1 MKKSLVLALV
11 LMLLFALTGCGKDSK
26 NEVTTNENSM
36 VDIYYPNGNSVVK
49 SDEKYQIKQP
59 DSVSYSVEELMA
71 CIMNKLDS
79 SIEYNTYLIDADNNV
94 TLQFVCNDAYDREY
108 FLLAKASVVETLFQI
123 EAINSVN
130 IKVFDKTGTSIGDN
144 LYLRDSFYFYDYED
158 EFNMVKVD
166 LYYPDF
172 GGTSLVKEE
181 KDIYLQPNI
190 TVEESIVN
198 ILSEAGALP
207 EGTKVKSVSVN
218 GDICYVDFNDKF
230 NEEVEGVKSEAVV
243 YSVVNSITSLSKINN
258 VQITINGEDV
268 KLYRET
274 VDISK
279 PLQFN
284 SEILK

>member
-36 VDIYYPNGNSVVK
+36 VDIYYPNGNSVVQ

-59 DSVSYSVEELMA
+59 DSIPYSVEELMT
-71 CIMNKLDS
+71 CLMDRLDDRMK
-79 SIEYNTYLIDADNNV
+79 YHTYLIDADNNV
-94 TLQFVCNDAYDREY
+94 TLQFVCNGDYNREY
-108 FLLAKASVVETLFQI
+108 LLLAKASVVETLFQI

-130 IKVFDKTGTSIGDN
+130 IKVFDEMGNSVDDN
-144 LYLRDSFYFYDYED
+144 LYLRDSFYFYDNED
-158 EFNMVKVD
+158 ELNELKVK
-166 LYYPDF
+166 LYYPDSS
-172 GGTSLVKEE
+172 GTRLIWEE
-181 KDIYLQPNI
+181 KKIYSKPDV
-190 TVEESIVN
+190 TVEESMVN
-198 ILSEAGALP
+198 KLLEAGALP
-207 EGTKVKSVSVN
+207 VGTEINSVSIC
-218 GDICYVDFNDKF
+218 GDICYIDFNKQF
-230 NEEVEGVKSEAVV
+230 NEEVKGVKSEVVV
-243 YSVVNSITSLSKINN
+243 YSVVNSITSISKINN